1 MISEVAVLVAV
12 GLATLGAAY
21 LAAPFALRVLGTA
34 AVALG
39 WWDLLC
45 GRPSSSV
52 LIVAGLIVWLAGHWA
67 VAARDGLWRSV
78 VALRFWRLVAGGQL
92 DPTHGRPV
100 VVLLRRRPFR

>member
-12 GLATLGAAY
+12 GLAVLALAY
-21 LAAPFALRVLGTA
+21 LAAPVALRLLGGA

-45 GRPSSSV
+45 GRASGAV
-52 LIVAGLIVWLAGHWA
+52 LVAAGLILWLAGHWA
-67 VAARDGLWRSV
+67 VAARDGLWRSP

-92 DPTHGRPV
+92 DPTHGRRV
-100 VVLLRRRPFR
+100 AVLVRRRPF